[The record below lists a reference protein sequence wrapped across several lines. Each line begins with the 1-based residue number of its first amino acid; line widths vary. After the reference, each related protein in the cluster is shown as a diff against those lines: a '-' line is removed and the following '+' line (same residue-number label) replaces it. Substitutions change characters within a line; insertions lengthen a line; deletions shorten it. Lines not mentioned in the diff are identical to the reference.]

1 MGPQELMGSDV
12 YDTQGER
19 VGRVGNVYLSEE
31 SHQPEWVTVQT
42 GLFGHRET
50 FVPLAGA
57 QEATDGLH
65 VKWAK
70 DKIKD
75 APRIDADGRLSPQDS
90 MGLYDYYGMPIQRD
104 GRSGT
109 RTDGRTGGRTDNRA
123 GNKAG
128 DQSGDMT
135 MTRSEE
141 QLKVGTQ
148 RVETGRVRLVK
159 HVVTEE
165 QQITVPVTHE
175 EVRIERRP
183 VDPRNAGKAKIG
195 EDQQE
200 IVLHEDQPVVA
211 KESVPVEQVTMHT
224 KAVTEQQQVRDK
236 VRKERIDVEDNNK
249 RK

>member
-1 MGPQELMGSDV
+1 MGPQELMGSEV

-31 SHQPEWVTVQT
+31 SHRPEWVTVHT

-75 APRIDADGRLSPQDS
+75 APRIDAGGRLSPQDS
-90 MGLYDYYGMPIQRD
+90 MGLYDYYGMPTQRD
-104 GRSGT
+104 GRDSG
-109 RTDGRTGGRTDNRA
+109 RP
-123 GNKAG
+123 G
-128 DQSGDMT
+128 DQT

-141 QLKVGTQ
+141 QLEVGTQ

-165 QQITVPVTHE
+165 QQVTVPVTHE
-175 EVRIERRP
+175 EVRIEREP
-183 VDPRNAGKAKIG
+183 VDPRDAGKAKIG
-195 EDQQE
+195 EQQQE
-200 IVLHEDQPVVA
+200 VVLHEERPVVA
-211 KESVPVEQVTMHT
+211 KHSVPVERVRMHT
-224 KAVTEQQQVRDK
+224 EQVTEQQQIRDK
-236 VRKERIDVEDNNK
+236 VRKERIEVEDDK
-249 RK
+249 K